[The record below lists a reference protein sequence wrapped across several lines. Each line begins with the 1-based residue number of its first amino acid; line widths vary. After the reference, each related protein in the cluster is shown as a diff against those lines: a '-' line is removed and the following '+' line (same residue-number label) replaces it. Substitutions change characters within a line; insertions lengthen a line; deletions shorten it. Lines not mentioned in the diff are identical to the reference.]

1 MNFGLISG
9 ALIVFV
15 VGIFAYKL
23 LFKRDK
29 KTNYISALGKIV
41 LFVIIIVGVGVIW
54 IFFTRTQIY
63 RNSIGSLYTD
73 YADSKSSD
81 KGSDSSDDVLTITIS
96 LDSIKIEDSIY
107 DNVLDV
113 QQIIADAVNS
123 GKQLRV
129 IDDYALAKT
138 YNDLIDVILKM
149 KVSRSNIEEIQ
160 QP

>member
-1 MNFGLISG
+1 MNLRI
-9 ALIVFV
+9 I
-15 VGIFAYKL
+15 I
-23 LFKRDK
+23 
-29 KTNYISALGKIV
+29 T
-41 LFVIIIVGVGVIW
+41 VIIGIIAFIILFRREKVYKYLNKSGRIIFLFLIIAIIVICSGFIG
-54 IFFTRTQIY
+54 TQIY
-63 RNSIGSLYTD
+63 RNGLGALLTD
-73 YADSKSSD
+73 YADSKTSD
-81 KGSDSSDDVLTITIS
+81 KGSGTPDDVLIITIS
-96 LDSIKIEDSIY
+96 LDSITIEDSIY

-123 GKQLRV
+123 GKHLRV